1 MRAKVYVGIRPN
13 LNREVFQSAAPPTEE
28 THGGRYVSV
37 TGPFRTVRG
46 ARFMSDCENSPHIL
60 TVGDAERAAK
70 AFADADRGELRRAM
84 AYVKTT
90 TRLNQGGR

>member
-84 AYVKTT
+84 AYV
-90 TRLNQGGR
+90 RSRPD